1 MKKPIVSVILPVYN
15 VKLYLEESLLSV
27 INQDYRELEIIA
39 INDGSTD
46 SSLEILERMAEGDSR
61 IKVLSKCNG
70 GLASARNYGLKHC
83 SGDFLL
89 FVDSDDLL
97 ISNAISTLMKCAID
111 KSADIVAFGFEKF
124 YENTKISKKVDKDFK
139 AVPLSTSDYFRLAFD
154 DSFPSKYCNGGYA
167 WARLYKRE
175 VIQDFYF
182 DSNRLLYEDEDFT
195 SRLILKLEGNEKLF
209 YIDDVLYLYRQRKSS
224 LVHSRRTKRLFN
236 LYSCRRAILKR
247 CVKDSEQYR
256 IIDRARLI
264 TLIKLMQVSL
274 RNNYTGA
281 FSLFKRILLSR
292 RDVSLRLALPYL
304 FGVSIAKRYSQKRI
318 KKAERKNQSLQYW
331 E

>member
-83 SGDFLL
+83 SGDFIL

-154 DSFPSKYCNGGYA
+154 DSSPSKYCNGGYA
-167 WARLYKRE
+167 CAR
-175 VIQDFYF
+175 I
-182 DSNRLLYEDEDFT
+182 
-195 SRLILKLEGNEKLF
+195 
-209 YIDDVLYLYRQRKSS
+209 
-224 LVHSRRTKRLFN
+224 
-236 LYSCRRAILKR
+236 
-247 CVKDSEQYR
+247 
-256 IIDRARLI
+256 
-264 TLIKLMQVSL
+264 
-274 RNNYTGA
+274 
-281 FSLFKRILLSR
+281 
-292 RDVSLRLALPYL
+292 
-304 FGVSIAKRYSQKRI
+304 
-318 KKAERKNQSLQYW
+318 
-331 E
+331 